1 MKNNIKLARQF
12 IAAAITVVGFLASTN
27 AVLAVERADLR
38 LRGTFG
44 AELRVLGPVE
54 TINVS
59 AGYLIVAGQRVSIL
73 GTTTFLDNGVIVA
86 DRLHALQSIQSG
98 DLVAVNGLIDGS
110 TVSVNKLA
118 ESYVPGATTIFVRG
132 RVDSVD
138 ASVGIAT
145 VSGLRIDFTPAMGS
159 SGFAGIDEGE
169 VIEASG
175 IQPAISGSLLTA
187 NVSSTWIPSNR
198 NTGTSVHA
206 DAITGTSIR
215 PGAITGTS
223 AHADAITGTSIR
235 PKTGI

>member
-12 IAAAITVVGFLASTN
+12 VAAAITAVGFLASTN
-27 AVLAVERADLR
+27 AVLAVESADPR
-38 LRGTFG
+38 LRGTFE

-59 AGYLIVAGQRVSIL
+59 AGYLIVAGQRVPIL
-73 GTTTFLDNGVIVA
+73 GATTLLDNGVFAA
-86 DRLHALQSIQSG
+86 DRMHALQSLQSG
-98 DLVAVNGLIDGS
+98 DLVAVNGLIDGP

-118 ESYVPGATTIFVRG
+118 ESYVPGATIIFVRG

-169 VIEASG
+169 VIE
-175 IQPAISGSLLTA
+175 
-187 NVSSTWIPSNR
+187 
-198 NTGTSVHA
+198 
-206 DAITGTSIR
+206 
-215 PGAITGTS
+215 
-223 AHADAITGTSIR
+223 
-235 PKTGI
+235 